1 MSIAERDTAL
11 TLLERLG
18 PDERLAALHF
28 MQFLLLPPALRA
40 AELAAPD
47 DEMVTAADQ
56 ARLLDG
62 KRWFAARD
70 GDGIPMAEV
79 LADFGL
85 REEDFPLGA

>member
-1 MSIAERDTAL
+1 
-11 TLLERLG
+11 
-18 PDERLAALHF
+18 
-28 MQFLLLPPALRA
+28 
-40 AELAAPD
+40 
-47 DEMVTAADQ
+47 MVTAADQ

>member
-1 MSIAERDTAL
+1 MSIAERDAAL

-18 PDERLAALHF
+18 PDERLAALRF

-47 DEMVTAADQ
+47 DETVTAADQ
-56 ARLLDG
+56 DRLREG
-62 KRWFAARD
+62 KRWFAAHD
-70 GDGIPMAEV
+70 GHGIPMAEV